1 MHSKGLAAAVG
12 RDDSL
17 DLAADIWMLG
27 AADAAL
33 FGRSMLGAGP
43 SMRGELTARVSS
55 LGSRSSLSH
64 WVGRAPP
71 SDDLWGSFR
80 FSTHL
85 ALTSPRSP
93 SHLLLRI
100 TTPFGI

>member
-43 SMRGELTARVSS
+43 SMRGDGPLVFP
-55 LGSRSSLSH
+55 L
-64 WVGRAPP
+64 
-71 SDDLWGSFR
+71 
-80 FSTHL
+80 
-85 ALTSPRSP
+85 
-93 SHLLLRI
+93 
-100 TTPFGI
+100 